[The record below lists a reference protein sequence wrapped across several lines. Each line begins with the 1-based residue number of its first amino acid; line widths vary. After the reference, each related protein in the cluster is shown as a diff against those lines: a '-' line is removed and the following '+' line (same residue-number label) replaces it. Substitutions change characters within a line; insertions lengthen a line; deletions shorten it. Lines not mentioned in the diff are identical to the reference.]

1 MAPEQ
6 IFLLLLGFASVIGTI
21 LGAFNK
27 IHREFS
33 EAQKAVGEK
42 YIKTKD
48 LEEIVGHKGEIL
60 SIKEILEKLDRQD
73 QKFAHDLDVLMCH
86 DATLQDHAKMIAEE
100 QAHDDR
106 QDMEMRMILKALLAV
121 LRSLEQKGINH
132 TTTAN
137 IKEIEAYIWK
147 TEKQ

>member
-6 IFLLLLGFASVIGTI
+6 IFLLLLGFASVIGTV
-21 LGAFNK
+21 LGSFNK
-27 IHREFS
+27 MHREFS

-48 LEEIVGHKGEIL
+48 LEEIAQHKNDVLGIGG
-60 SIKEILEKLDRQD
+60 ILEKLKRQD
-73 QKFAHDLDVLMCH
+73 EKFAHDLQAITCH
-86 DATLQDHAKMIAEE
+86 DETLKKHSQIIE
-100 QAHDDR
+100 QEMQHDGR
-106 QDMEMRMILKALLAV
+106 QDIEMRMILRALLAV

-147 TEKQ
+147 TENK